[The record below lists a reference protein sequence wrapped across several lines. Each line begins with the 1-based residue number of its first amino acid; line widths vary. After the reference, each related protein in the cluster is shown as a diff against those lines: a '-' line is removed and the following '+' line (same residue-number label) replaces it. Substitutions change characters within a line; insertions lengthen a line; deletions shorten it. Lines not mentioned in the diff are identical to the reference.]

1 MIITVVD
8 HYPKIPNPPREPK
21 LRKAIHAYDQGK
33 ITKEELEKI
42 FDEVTKEVIEEQISA
57 GVELITDGQIRWED
71 GQSYIAKKLDGIEI
85 GGLFRY
91 FDNNTYYR
99 QPIIKDEIRWREP
112 IILNDWKKA
121 QEWAGNIPVK
131 AVLTGPYT
139 LARLSRDEY
148 YKDLEKLTKAYTKA
162 LIEEVKL
169 LEENKVKYLQFNE
182 PSIQYYP
189 EDFDL
194 LLEIYKEIRKYFSG
208 KLAIYTYFHT
218 VLPLKDRI
226 KDLPIDIFG
235 IDFVSRK
242 ENFEI
247 LKDFPKNMALGYG
260 IVDARNTKLETPDQI
275 AQLIKQ
281 ALNYIEDE
289 NLYIN
294 PSAGLEY
301 LPRERA
307 YEKLVNLAKGVNLVR
322 GEKK

>member
-8 HYPKIPNPPREPK
+8 HYPKIPNPPREAK

-33 ITKEELEKI
+33 ITKEELESI
-42 FDEVTKEVIEEQISA
+42 FDEVTQEVIQEQIHA

-71 GQSYIAKKLDGIEI
+71 GQSYIARKLEGIEI

-99 QPIIKDEIRWREP
+99 QPIIKGEIKWKEP
-112 IILNDWKKA
+112 IVVEDWKKA
-121 QEWAGNIPVK
+121 QNWAGNIPVK

-139 LARLSRDEY
+139 LSRLSRDDY
-148 YKDLEKLTKAYTKA
+148 YKDLEKLVKAYTKA

-189 EDFDL
+189 EDF
-194 LLEIYKEIRKYFSG
+194 EIFINAYKEIRKYFSG
-208 KLAIYTYFHT
+208 NLAIYTYFYT
-218 VLPLKDRI
+218 ILPLKDKI

-247 LKDFPKNMALGYG
+247 LKDFPKNIALGYG
-260 IVDARNTKLETPDQI
+260 IVDARNTKLETPEQI
-275 AQLIKQ
+275 SDLVKK
-281 ALNYIEDE
+281 ALEYIPEE
-289 NLYIN
+289 KLFVN
-294 PSAGLEY
+294 PSCGLEY

-322 GEKK
+322 GDKK

>member
-8 HYPKIPNPPREPK
+8 HYPKIPNPPREAK

-33 ITKEELEKI
+33 ITKEELESI
-42 FDEVTKEVIEEQISA
+42 FDEVTQEVIQEQIHA

-71 GQSYIAKKLDGIEI
+71 GQSYIARKLEGIEI

-99 QPIIKDEIRWREP
+99 QPIIKGEIKWKEP
-112 IILNDWKKA
+112 IVVEDWKKA
-121 QEWAGNIPVK
+121 QNWAGNIPVK

-139 LARLSRDEY
+139 LSRLSRDDY
-148 YKDLEKLTKAYTKA
+148 YKDLEKLVKAYTKA

-189 EDFDL
+189 EDF
-194 LLEIYKEIRKYFSG
+194 EIFLNAYKEIRKYFSG
-208 KLAIYTYFHT
+208 NLAIYTYFYT
-218 VLPLKDRI
+218 ILPLKDKI

-247 LKDFPKNMALGYG
+247 LKDFPKNIALGYG
-260 IVDARNTKLETPDQI
+260 IVDARNTKLETPEQI
-275 AQLIKQ
+275 SDLVKK
-281 ALNYIEDE
+281 ALEYILEE
-289 NLYIN
+289 KLFVN
-294 PSAGLEY
+294 PSCGLEY

-322 GEKK
+322 GDKK

>member
-8 HYPKIPNPPREPK
+8 HYPKIPNPPREAK

-33 ITKEELEKI
+33 ITREELEKI
-42 FDEVTKEVIEEQISA
+42 FDEVTQEVIHEQISA

-71 GQSYIAKKLDGIEI
+71 GQSYIARKLEGIEI

-99 QPIIKDEIRWREP
+99 QPIVKGEIKWKEP
-112 IILNDWKKA
+112 IVVEDWKKA
-121 QEWAGNIPVK
+121 QNWAGNVPVK

-148 YKDLEKLTKAYTKA
+148 YKNLEKLVKAYTQA

-169 LEENKVKYLQFNE
+169 LEENKLKYLQFNE

-189 EDFDL
+189 EDFEIL
-194 LLEIYKEIRKYFSG
+194 LNAYKEIRKHFSG
-208 KLAIYTYFHT
+208 NLSIYTYFYT
-218 VLPLKDRI
+218 VLPLKDKI
-226 KDLPIDIFG
+226 KDLPIDTFG

-247 LKDFPKNMALGYG
+247 LKDFPKNIALGYG
-260 IVDARNTKLETPDQI
+260 IIDARNTRLETPEQI
-275 AQLIKQ
+275 SDLIKK
-281 ALNYIEDE
+281 ALEYIPKEK
-289 NLYIN
+289 LFVN
-294 PSAGLEY
+294 PSCGLEY

-307 YEKLVNLAKGVNLVR
+307 YDKLVNLVKGVNLVR

>member
-21 LRKAIHAYDQGK
+21 LRRAIHAYDQGK
-33 ITKEELEKI
+33 ITKEDLDRV

-57 GVELITDGQIRWED
+57 GIELITDGQIRWED
-71 GQSYIAKKLDGIEI
+71 GQSYIGKKLDGIEI

-99 QPIIKDEIRWREP
+99 QPIVIGEIRWKEP
-112 IILNDWKKA
+112 IILEDWKKA
-121 QEWAGNIPVK
+121 QEWAKDKPVK

-148 YKDLEKLTKAYTKA
+148 YKDLEKLSKAYTKA
-162 LIEEVKL
+162 LVEEVKL
-169 LEENKVKYLQFNE
+169 LEESKVNYLQLNE

-194 LLEIYKEIRKYFSG
+194 FLELYKEFRKIFSG
-208 KLAIYTYFHT
+208 KLAIYTYFHS
-218 VLPLKDRI
+218 LIPLKNRL
-226 KDLPIDIFG
+226 KELPIDILG
-235 IDFVSRK
+235 IDFVSKK
-242 ENFEI
+242 ENFEL
-247 LKDFPKNMALGYG
+247 LKEFPKNLSLGYG
-260 IVDARNTKLETPDQI
+260 IVDARNTKLETPEQI
-275 AQLIKQ
+275 ADLIKR
-281 ALNYIEDE
+281 ALNYISED

-294 PSAGLEY
+294 PSCGLEY

-307 YEKLVNLAKGVNLVR
+307 YEKLLNLSLGVKLVR
-322 GEKK
+322 GDKK

>member
-42 FDEVTKEVIEEQISA
+42 FDEVTQEVIEEQISA

-71 GQSYIAKKLDGIEI
+71 GQSYIARKLEGTQI
-85 GGLFRY
+85 GGLIRY

-99 QPIIKDEIRWREP
+99 QPVIVGEIKWKEP
-112 IILNDWKKA
+112 IIVEDWKKA
-121 QEWAGNIPVK
+121 QKWAGSIPVK

-139 LARLSRDEY
+139 LGRLSRDEY
-148 YKDLEKLTKAYTKA
+148 YKNLEKLVKAYTNA
-162 LIEEVKL
+162 LIEETKL

-189 EDFDL
+189 EDIDL
-194 LLEIYKEIRKYFSG
+194 LIEVYKEIRKYFSG
-208 KLAIYTYFHT
+208 NLAIYTYFHT
-218 VLPLKDRI
+218 VIPIKNRL
-226 KDLPIDIFG
+226 KDLPVDTFG

-247 LKDFPKNMALGYG
+247 IQEFPKNLALGYG
-260 IVDARNTKLETPDQI
+260 IVDARNTKLETPEQI
-275 AQLIKQ
+275 ASLIKK
-281 ALNYIEDE
+281 ALECIPEDK
-289 NLYIN
+289 LFVN
-294 PSAGLEY
+294 PSCGLEY

-307 YEKLVNLAKGVNLVR
+307 YDKLVNLVKGVNLVR
-322 GEKK
+322 GERK